1 MAITWPGGLPSKP
14 QMDGWQEL
22 PGDTSLTSEMD
33 VGPPKKRNRSTMPLD
48 EFNVVYKLTTAQR
61 ATFMTFLQTT
71 TASGVTEFEW
81 VHPITSATLTV
92 QFSSRPQFVSHG
104 IDYLCSFTLKEV
116 S

>member
-1 MAITWPGGLPSKP
+1 MALSWPGTLPTKP

-22 PGDTSLTSEMD
+22 PGDTSLTSQMG

-48 EFNVVYKLTTAQR
+48 EYKVTYKLTTAQR
-61 ATFMTFLQTT
+61 ATLVTFFQTT

-81 VHPITSATLTV
+81 THPILSTILTV
-92 QFSSRPQFVSHG
+92 QFTQSPQFVAHG
-104 IDYLCSFTLKEV
+104 IDWLCSFALRET